1 MSPEVVRKSK
11 KSIKSNIPIAFLRPK
26 PKKVVLSN
34 LAIKILTNHS
44 PKTGYVQYLFDKNNP
59 KEFWIKG
66 CERIDNGS
74 YKFTRIG
81 HKVTL
86 TGTNI
91 LSLLSLKDKEE
102 KTASVNWDPK
112 EEALKITL
120 FE

>member
-1 MSPEVVRKSK
+1 MSPEVVGKSK

-34 LAIKILTNHS
+34 LAIKILTSHS
-44 PKTGYVQYLFDKNNP
+44 HKTNYIQYLFDKNTP
-59 KEFWIKG
+59 RQFWIKG

-81 HKVTL
+81 HKVIL

-91 LSLLSLKDKEE
+91 LSLLPIKDNEE
-102 KTASVNWDPK
+102 KTASVDWDSK

-120 FE
+120 SE